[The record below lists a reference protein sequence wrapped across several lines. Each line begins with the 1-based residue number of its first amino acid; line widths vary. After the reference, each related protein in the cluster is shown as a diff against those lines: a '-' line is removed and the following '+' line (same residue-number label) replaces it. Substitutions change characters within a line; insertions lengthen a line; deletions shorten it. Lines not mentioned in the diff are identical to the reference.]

1 MSDTQ
6 QRIDA
11 LVKSSDILLFM
22 KGSASFPCAASPAV
36 PSRS

>member
-11 LVKSSDILLFM
+11 LVKGNEITLFM
-22 KGSASFPCAASPAV
+22 KGGASFPKCG
-36 PSRS
+36 